1 MTKTAGDNGL
11 AAWMR
16 RLIYGVLLLV
26 VLGAGM
32 SGFLIWY
39 KPSPFQITL
48 AGKSGDLG
56 AGYGRKLRTPMRLL
70 TCYYLDRKVCQGDA
84 RLIEASRELALQSLA
99 NWPREYREELD
110 ATATAAQLPMSALAF
125 GNAFVDLGRVRAG
138 CRSVVVSE
146 TNLLFHA
153 HNLDW
158 DTLGGLGRWTTCIL
172 RRNPTDGRLA
182 TVSIGFPAMIG
193 ALDVIN
199 EKGLALS
206 FNQLGWGKG
215 GTNEPVFL
223 MVRRIAETCT
233 SLEAAR
239 TNLIH
244 AAPGMAFII
253 TVSDAP
259 SGSGSVFERV
269 NNRVTERPLQR
280 GFVAACNTVQ
290 GTNFGTTRLDQ
301 VLAKSGAND
310 LGAVERV
317 LAAPEVLMEC
327 NIYSVIFDFHH
338 NRFWLASGEIPAA
351 KGGYREFQLFK

>member
-1 MTKTAGDNGL
+1 MTKAAGHNGL

-16 RLIYGVLLLV
+16 RLIYGVLLLI
-26 VLGAGM
+26 VLGAGVL
-32 SGFLIWY
+32 GFLIWY
-39 KPSPFQITL
+39 KPSPYQITL

-56 AGYGRKLRTPMRLL
+56 SGYGRKLRTPMRLL
-70 TCYYLDRKVCQGDA
+70 TRYYLDRKICEGDA
-84 RLIEASRELALQSLA
+84 KLIEASRELALQSLA
-99 NWPREYREELD
+99 NWPKEYREELD
-110 ATATAAQLPMSALAF
+110 ATAAAAQLPVSALAF

-158 DTLGGLGRWTTCIL
+158 DTLGGLGRWTTCIV

-182 TVSIGFPAMIG
+182 TVSIGFPGMIG

-223 MVRRIAETCT
+223 MLRRIAETCA

-244 AAPGMAFII
+244 ASPGMAFII
-253 TVSDAP
+253 TVSDAR
-259 SGSGSVFERV
+259 SGTGIVFERV

-280 GFVAACNTVQ
+280 GVVAACNTVQ
-290 GTNFGTTRLDQ
+290 GTSFGTTRL
-301 VLAKSGAND
+301 
-310 LGAVERV
+310 
-317 LAAPEVLMEC
+317 AA
-327 NIYSVIFDFHH
+327 
-338 NRFWLASGEIPAA
+338 R
-351 KGGYREFQLFK
+351 